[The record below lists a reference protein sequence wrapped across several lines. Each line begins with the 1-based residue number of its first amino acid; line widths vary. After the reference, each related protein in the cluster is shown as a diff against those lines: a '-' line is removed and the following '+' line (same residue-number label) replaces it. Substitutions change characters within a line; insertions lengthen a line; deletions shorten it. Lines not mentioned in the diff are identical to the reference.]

1 MSSTPLIKK
10 ASGEFQAFNPKKL
23 EESLR
28 RAGAQEALIHDIV
41 NDVQSWISEGMTT
54 RNIYT
59 RAFNLLRKKRRSL
72 AARYS
77 LKRAIMELGP
87 SGHPFEHFV
96 GEVFK
101 AQGFNV
107 LVGQEIQGNCV
118 THEVDVI
125 ATANGTQRL
134 VECKYYNSQDKYASV
149 QVPLYIR
156 SRVNDII
163 NYRKDMSEFKDLVF
177 EGWIV
182 TNTRFTSDALS
193 FGTCS
198 GLNLL
203 SWNYPEQN
211 SLKELIERYNIFPI
225 TVVTQLTKAEKQTLL
240 AKDIVFCHQLHKRPE
255 LIDTL
260 EFRGNKK
267 ARLLEELADLCVQ

>member
-10 ASGEFQAFNPKKL
+10 ASGELQTFNPRKL

-28 RAGAQEALIHDIV
+28 RAGAHESLIREVVD
-41 NDVQSWISEGMTT
+41 DVQSWISEGMTT

-96 GEVFK
+96 GEVFR

-107 LVGQEIQGNCV
+107 LVAQEIQGTCV

-125 ATANGTQRL
+125 ATANGSQRL

-163 NYRKDMSEFKDLVF
+163 NYRKNIPEFEKLSF

-203 SWNYPEQN
+203 SWSYPEQN
-211 SLKELIERYNIFPI
+211 SLKDLIERYNIFPI
-225 TVVTQLTKAEKQTLL
+225 TVLTQLTKAEKQMLL
-240 AKDIVFCHQLHKRPE
+240 GKDIVFCHQLFKKQE
-255 LIDTL
+255 LIDSL
-260 EFRGNKK
+260 ELKGNKK
-267 ARLLEELADLCVQ
+267 ERLIEELSDLCSQ